1 MQNKSIPNQTR
12 NTKYG
17 GMNML
22 LAILNWLLLAFLAI
36 CNAAWIRMMLS
47 RSGKCTCR
55 HCPFADD
62 CPMQRRVK

>member
-1 MQNKSIPNQTR
+1 
-12 NTKYG
+12 
-17 GMNML
+17 ML

-55 HCPFADD
+55 RCPFADD